1 MRLTTGASSRP
12 DASRR
17 TPWAWLD
24 RPLSPL
30 EAFAGWLIALG
41 AFVGV
46 VALFGGV
53 TEGDAAV
60 GIYSTWAIAHGHLA
74 CAYPPARYFHVPPIA
89 RPYTSI
95 TPFYPVFS
103 GLLAAL
109 FRIGHQVPFPTTAQL
124 GYHCTN
130 AYDAIY
136 RWSVKSS
143 AALDTMRVGYAS
155 GAVLLAGVVA
165 TLRSAGSGRKL
176 REPVTMLA
184 VVVSAPVIACLLE
197 FYHPQDLVAMG
208 LSLLAVAAA
217 LRQRW
222 VWAGIAVGLAITT
235 HQFALL
241 VAAPLFV
248 VAPASRRWWFAGAT
262 AVAGAVIDLPFLIAT
277 SGRAFRAVVIGSGFT
292 PSYGGTVIWE
302 LGLRGAP
309 FFLATRVLPIAVAFV
324 LAWWAQQRLGER
336 ALESTVLVSLVGA
349 SLALRLVF
357 EENLWGYY
365 FMALAVMLI
374 VLESVRARLRATVVA
389 WLLTVTL
396 AFDPLPSGFQTNST
410 IWVIYA
416 RVDLPKIVVGL
427 VVLYVV
433 VSFLRRRRRWFW
445 LTWTVFAGIAFV
457 HYPVIDVLA
466 HHAWPTWLWQVLLVS
481 SGLALVATPGYEAL
495 ARRDDPGDRSR
506 VAVAPDGGPS
516 TGVTSQIP

>member
-1 MRLTTGASSRP
+1 MEASSRP
-12 DASRR
+12 DASMRNW
-17 TPWAWLD
+17 WAWLD

-30 EAFAGWLIALG
+30 ESLAGWLIALG

-46 VALFGGV
+46 IALFGGV

-60 GIYSTWAIAHGHLA
+60 GIYSTWAIAHGQLA
-74 CAYPPARYFHVPPIA
+74 CAYPPALYFHVPPIA

-109 FRIGHQVPFPTTAQL
+109 FRIGQQVPFPTTAQL

-143 AALDTMRVGYAS
+143 AALDTMRIAYVS
-155 GAVLLAGVVA
+155 GAVLLVGVV
-165 TLRSAGSGRKL
+165 TSLRAAGGGRKL

-248 VAPASRRWWFAGAT
+248 VAPTSRRWWFAGAT
-262 AVAGAVIDLPFLIAT
+262 ALAGAAVDLPFLLAT
-277 SGRAFRAVVIGSGFT
+277 SGRAFRAIVIGSGFT
-292 PSYGGTVIWE
+292 PSYGGTVVWE
-302 LGLRGAP
+302 LGLHGAP
-309 FFLATRVLPIAVAFV
+309 FFLASRVLPIAVAFV
-324 LAWWAQQRLGER
+324 LAWWVQQRLGER
-336 ALESTVLVSLVGA
+336 ALEPTALVSLVGA

-374 VLESVRARLRATVVA
+374 VLESVRARLRPTVVA

-427 VVLYVV
+427 VAAYVAF
-433 VSFLRRRRRWFW
+433 SFLRRRRRWFW
-445 LTWTVFAGIAFV
+445 LAWTVFAGIAFV

-481 SGLALVATPGYEAL
+481 SGLALVAAPGYEAL
-495 ARRDDPGDRSR
+495 AGHDVDGARPRATVETGAASTTDG
-506 VAVAPDGGPS
+506 VAS
-516 TGVTSQIP
+516 

>member
-1 MRLTTGASSRP
+1 M
-12 DASRR
+12 
-17 TPWAWLD
+17 
-24 RPLSPL
+24 
-30 EAFAGWLIALG
+30 
-41 AFVGV
+41 
-46 VALFGGV
+46 
-53 TEGDAAV
+53 TERDAAV
-60 GIYSTWAIAHGHLA
+60 GIYSTWAIAHGQLA
-74 CAYPPARYFHVPPIA
+74 CAYPPAIYSHVPPIA

-95 TPFYPVFS
+95 TPFYPIFS

-109 FRIGHQVPFPTTAQL
+109 LRVGHQVPFPTSAQL
-124 GYHCTN
+124 GCHCGN

-136 RWSVKSS
+136 RWSVRSSS
-143 AALDTMRVGYAS
+143 ALNMMRIGYVS

-165 TLRSAGSGRKL
+165 SLRAAGRGRRL
-176 REPVTMLA
+176 NEPVTMLA
-184 VVVSAPVIACLLE
+184 VALSAPVVACPLE

-235 HQFALL
+235 HQFSLL

-248 VAPASRRWWFAGAT
+248 VAPAQRRWWFAGTT
-262 AVAGAVIDLPFLIAT
+262 ALAGAAVDLPFLLAT

-292 PSYGGTVIWE
+292 PSYGGTVLWE
-302 LGLRGAP
+302 IGMRGAP

-324 LAWWAQQRLGER
+324 LAWWVQQRHGGRTIEP
-336 ALESTVLVSLVGA
+336 TVLVSLVGA

-357 EENLWGYY
+357 EENLWGYC

-374 VLESVRARLRATVVA
+374 MVESVRARLRPTVVA
-389 WLLTVTL
+389 WLLTVML

-410 IWVIYA
+410 IWFIYA

-427 VVLYVV
+427 VALYVI
-433 VSFLRRRRRWFW
+433 VSFLRRRNRWFW
-445 LTWTVFAGIAFV
+445 LAWIIVAAVAFV

-466 HHAWPTWLWQVLLVS
+466 YHTWPTWLWQVLLMS
-481 SGLALVATPGYEAL
+481 SGLELVDAPGYGLL
-495 ARRDDPGDRSR
+495 AELASGDEESR
-506 VAVAPDGGPS
+506 GIIEIGAPS
-516 TGVTSQIP
+516 TSNDATSQIP